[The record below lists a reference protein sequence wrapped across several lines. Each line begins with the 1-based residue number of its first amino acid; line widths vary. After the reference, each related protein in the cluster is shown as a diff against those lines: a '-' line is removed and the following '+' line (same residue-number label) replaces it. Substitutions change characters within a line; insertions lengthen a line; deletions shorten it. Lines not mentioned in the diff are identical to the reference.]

1 MILRVLELQLLEH
14 YTLTTTQLV
23 SITQHTKNLVEN
35 CLADSTKEAYKN
47 DWRIFIQWC
56 DAFKEIPF
64 PATPETI
71 AKFLTHQNLNGIA
84 HPTLNRRLAAIKL
97 RHESGGMDSP
107 TKAPLI
113 YKVMRG
119 IKRTNKRV
127 VVKKAPATAERLES
141 MIASCTD
148 SIKGL
153 RDRAL
158 LLLGFA
164 GAFRRSELV
173 ALTLADIEKTPEG
186 IRVTIR
192 QSKTD
197 QEGKGETIAIPNGT
211 RFRIVDSLYT
221 WLKEADIND
230 GYLFRSILKNARVQE
245 KALSPIDVARIIK
258 RYAFNAGL
266 TVSDFSGHSLRAGF
280 LTSAAKAGASIHKM
294 METSR
299 HKSIETLA
307 GYVRSENLFENHAG
321 EKFL

>member
-1 MILRVLELQLLEH
+1 M
-14 YTLTTTQLV
+14 TTKELV
-23 SITQHTKNLVEN
+23 SLTQHTKTLLEN
-35 CLADSTKEAYKN
+35 CLADSTKVAYKG
-47 DWRIFIQWC
+47 DWKIFARWC
-56 DAFKEIPF
+56 ESFQEISF

-71 AKFLTHQNLNGIA
+71 AKFLTHQSLDGIA

-97 RHESGGMDSP
+97 RHESGGVDSP
-107 TKAPLI
+107 TKNHLI

-119 IKRTNKRV
+119 IKRTQKRA
-127 VVKKAPATAERLES
+127 VVKKAPATAERLEI
-141 MIASCTD
+141 MINSCED
-148 SIKGL
+148 STLGL
-153 RDRAL
+153 RNKAL

-173 ALTLADIEKTPEG
+173 ELKLQDIEKTPDG

-192 QSKTD
+192 KSKTD
-197 QEGKGETIAIPNGT
+197 QEGVGETIAIPNGT
-211 RFRIVDSLYT
+211 RFRIVDTLFE
-221 WLKEADIND
+221 WIKRANIND
-230 GYLFRSILKNARVQE
+230 GYIFKSVRKNGKVQD
-245 KALSPIDVARIIK
+245 KGLRPRDVARIIK

-266 TVSDFSGHSLRAGF
+266 TVSDFAGHSLRAGF

>member
-1 MILRVLELQLLEH
+1 M
-14 YTLTTTQLV
+14 TTTELV
-23 SITQHTKNLVEN
+23 CLIQETKNLVEN
-35 CLADSTKEAYKN
+35 CLSNSTKKFYGI
-47 DWRIFIQWC
+47 DWKIFTQWC
-56 DAFKEIPF
+56 DNFKEIPF

-71 AKFLTHQNLNGIA
+71 AKFLTYQNLSGIA

-97 RHESGGMDSP
+97 RHESVGVDSP
-107 TKAPLI
+107 TKDPLI

-119 IKRTNKRV
+119 IKRTQKRAV
-127 VVKKAPATAERLES
+127 IKKAPATAERLET
-141 MIASCTD
+141 MISSCPD
-148 SIKGL
+148 SILGL
-153 RDRAL
+153 RDKAL

-173 ALTLADIEKTPEG
+173 ALKLEDIEKTPDG

-192 QSKTD
+192 KSKTD

-211 RFRIVDSLYT
+211 RFRIVDTLFE
-221 WLKEADIND
+221 WLKKANIND
-230 GYLFRSILKNARVQE
+230 GYLFRSLRKNGKVQE
-245 KALSPIDVARIIK
+245 KALWPKDVARIIK

-266 TVSDFSGHSLRAGF
+266 TVSDFSGHSLRSGF

-307 GYVRSENLFENHAG
+307 GYVRYENLFENHAG

>member
-1 MILRVLELQLLEH
+1 M
-14 YTLTTTQLV
+14 TTKELV
-23 SITQHTKNLVEN
+23 SITQHTKHLVEN
-35 CLADSTKEAYKN
+35 CLADSTKIAYKG
-47 DWRIFIQWC
+47 DWKIFNQWC
-56 DAFKEIPF
+56 ESFHEIAF
-64 PATPETI
+64 PATPSTI
-71 AKFLTHQNLNGIA
+71 AKFLTQQTLDGIA

-97 RHESGGMDSP
+97 RHESGGVESP
-107 TKAPLI
+107 TKDPLI

-119 IKRTNKRV
+119 IKRTQKRA
-127 VVKKAPATAERLES
+127 VVKKAPATAERLEAMLS
-141 MIASCTD
+141 SCSD
-148 SIKGL
+148 STLEL
-153 RDRAL
+153 RNKAL

-173 ALTLADIEKTPEG
+173 ALKLEDIEKTPDG

-192 QSKTD
+192 HSKTD

-211 RFRIVDSLYT
+211 RFRIVDTLFEWIKRANIYS
-221 WLKEADIND
+221 
-230 GYLFRSILKNARVQE
+230 GYIFRSVLKNGRVQD
-245 KALSPIDVARIIK
+245 KALMPKDVARIIK

-266 TVSDFSGHSLRAGF
+266 TVSDFAGHSLRAGF

>member
-1 MILRVLELQLLEH
+1 MTQELVCLAQE
-14 YTLTTTQLV
+14 
-23 SITQHTKNLVEN
+23 TKNLLEN
-35 CLADSTKEAYKN
+35 CLAESTKKFYRI
-47 DWRIFIQWC
+47 DWRIFSQWC
-56 DAFKEIPF
+56 NDFQEIPF
-64 PATPETI
+64 PATPATI

-97 RHESGGMDSP
+97 AHESKSIVSP
-107 TKAPLI
+107 TKDPLI
-113 YKVMRG
+113 HQVMRG
-119 IKRTNKRV
+119 IKRTQKRA
-127 VVKKAPATAERLES
+127 VVKKAPATAERLETMISSCDDS
-141 MIASCTD
+141 ML
-148 SIKGL
+148 GL
-153 RDRAL
+153 RDKAI

-173 ALTLADIEKTPEG
+173 ALKIEDIEKTPDG

-197 QEGKGETIAIPNGT
+197 QQGKGETIAIPNGT
-211 RFRIVDSLYT
+211 RFRIVDTLFS
-221 WLKEADIND
+221 WINEANITE
-230 GYLFRSILKNARVQE
+230 GYIFRSVRKNGKVND
-245 KALSPIDVARIIK
+245 KSLMPKDVARIIK